1 MIKKSKGILL
11 GEKEATSPKAWGTG
25 GDSDQ
30 PLEKGMETTL
40 VFLHWEPQ
48 EQYEKANR
56 YDTERSTP

>member
-40 VFLHWEPQ
+40 VFLH
-48 EQYEKANR
+48 
-56 YDTERSTP
+56 